1 MKTDRRVTAA
11 HHRVAMLKLA
21 MEGQPG
27 FEISTTEVEREGPS
41 YTVDTLRE
49 IRRIVDKNTEIF
61 FIVGWDTL
69 EELPLW
75 KEPEELVRLCRLV
88 AVSRPGH
95 QRPDIEALE
104 HAVPGIVKSTILLEI
119 PPIAISSTEIR
130 A

>member
-1 MKTDRRVTAA
+1 
-11 HHRVAMLKLA
+11 MLKLA